1 MTTWPA
7 LHADGIAAVMF
18 DLDGT
23 LVDTMGGFADLAAV
37 VMAARHGADPVAARA
52 RYLET
57 SGIPFCKQLEV
68 IYPGHAANQ
77 AASDEFEARKL
88 AVCEAAMMDA
98 DTVRGLRAL
107 AASGLK
113 LIVSSNTGQPVV
125 QTFLD
130 REGFPFDL
138 ALGFDP
144 AIGLAK
150 GEPHVAQVCARFGLA
165 RAQLL
170 FVGDS
175 LKDAE
180 LAQAADVPFVGR
192 LGTFTAEDFQR
203 QNPAA
208 RTIANVIELPALLA
222 AARGSQP

>member
-1 MTTWPA
+1 MSTWPA
-7 LHADGIAAVMF
+7 LKADEIAAVMF

-23 LVDTMGGFADLAAV
+23 LVDTMGGFADLAAL
-37 VMAARHGADPVAARA
+37 VMAARHGADPVEARA
-52 RYLET
+52 RYLQT

-98 DTVRGLRAL
+98 DTLTGLRAL
-107 AASGLK
+107 AADGLK
-113 LIVSSNTGQPVV
+113 LVVSSNTGQPVV

-150 GEPHVAQVCARFGLA
+150 GEPHVAQVCARFGVA
-165 RAQLL
+165 RHQLL

-180 LAQAADVPFVGR
+180 LAQAAGVPFVGR
-192 LGTFTAEDFQR
+192 LGTFSAADFRR
-203 QNPAA
+203 QNPQAA
-208 RTIANVIELPALLA
+208 TVANVIELPSLLA
-222 AARGSQP
+222 AARGSHP